1 MIASKLSVFE
11 ALVAA
16 LTGFYFVETAYS
28 EYAVISA
35 GSKELFPK
43 KFGKRGHNVFCKKS

>member
-1 MIASKLSVFE
+1 MIVPKLSVLE
-11 ALVAA
+11 ALIAA
-16 LTGFYFVETAYS
+16 LAGFDFVETAYS

-43 KFGKRGHNVFCKKS
+43 KFGKRGHNVFYKKS